1 MIPEVLFLFAPLIV
15 HIVQVGRWM
24 RGIKGAIAQ
33 PNGTDNA
40 RPAPPLGVVLPVRN
54 EVETLPKL
62 LDDLAAQTLLPHE
75 VLIVDDASDDGT
87 LSAVSE
93 KGPWPFSVRVMDNP
107 SRGKKAGLSA
117 GIAALGPPWA
127 VGVDADTR
135 IGEYALEAIGQHLAQ
150 HGDDMDMALLPLRI
164 ANAYSGPPPS
174 LLACLQALDFAAMQG
189 WAISAVR
196 RGQPAMASGGGW
208 VWRRDAFPHGRLRSE
223 IPSGDDV
230 FSLAALLEDDKASR
244 VDWIGDQ
251 RAMVSAATMPDLP
264 SLLDQRIRWG
274 AKSTQYP
281 KVLQEARRV
290 AWTVSLVHLSGTL
303 ILILNPL
310 MGLLFWAAKSTADM
324 AYTHRA
330 GRAFGLLPESQAKAI
345 GTLLILAL
353 AHPLFIATTLL
364 LMPFRNVQW
373 KGRSAT

>member
-1 MIPEVLFLFAPLIV
+1 VIPEVLFLFAPLIV
-15 HIVQVGRWM
+15 HILQVSRWM
-24 RGIKGAIAQ
+24 RGIKGAITQ
-33 PNGTDNA
+33 PTGTDNA
-40 RPAPPLGVVLPVRN
+40 RSAPPLGVVLPVRN

-330 GRAFGLLPESQAKAI
+330 GRAFGLLPESKAKAI

-353 AHPLFIATTLL
+353 SHPLFIATTLL

>member
-1 MIPEVLFLFAPLIV
+1 MISGVLFLFAPLLV
-15 HIVQVGRWM
+15 HIVQVGQWM
-24 RGIKGAIAQ
+24 RGIKGAMAQ
-33 PNGTDNA
+33 PTGTDNA
-40 RPAPPLGVVLPVRN
+40 RPAPLLGVVLPVRN
-54 EVETLPKL
+54 EAGLLPKL

-87 LSAVSE
+87 LSAVSRG
-93 KGPWPFSVRVMDNP
+93 GPWPFSVRFMDNP

-117 GIAALGPPWA
+117 GIAALDTPWA

-135 IGEYALEAIGQHLAQ
+135 LGKQALEAIGQHLAQ
-150 HGDDMDMALLPLRI
+150 HGDGVDMALLPLRI
-164 ANAYSGPPPS
+164 ANASSGTPPS
-174 LLACLQALDFAAMQG
+174 LLAGLQALDFAAMQG

-196 RGQPAMASGGGW
+196 RGRPAMASGGGW
-208 VWRRDAFPHGRLRSE
+208 VWRCNAFPHGRLRPD

-230 FSLAALLEDDKASR
+230 FSLAALLEGGKASR
-244 VDWIGDQ
+244 VDWIGDS
-251 RAMVSAATMPDLP
+251 RAMVSAAAMPDLR

-274 AKSTQYP
+274 AKTTQYP
-281 KVLQEARRV
+281 KVLKEARRV
-290 AWTVSLVHLSGTL
+290 AWTVSLVHLSGAI
-303 ILILNPL
+303 ILILNPV

-330 GRAFGLLPESQAKAI
+330 GKAFGLLPDSPFKAI
-345 GTLLILAL
+345 STLLILAL